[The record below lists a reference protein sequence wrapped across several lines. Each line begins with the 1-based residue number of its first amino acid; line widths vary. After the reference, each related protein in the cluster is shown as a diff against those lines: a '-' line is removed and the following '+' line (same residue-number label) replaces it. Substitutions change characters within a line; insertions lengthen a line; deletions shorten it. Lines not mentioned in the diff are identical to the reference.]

1 MHVNPQLGG
10 GRNAVGN
17 LALLLGVAVGLF
29 VVCCRDATAQSRQR
43 SEDGRERV
51 DGKADKESYIGVFTA
66 PISAAMAAQLADH
79 LDARQG
85 LLVLRVLADS
95 PSAAAGLRQY
105 DVLTTCDGREL
116 STVGEFK
123 KLVVAGKAWQMVKIG
138 LIRGAKPVTV
148 TLKLAVRSLDE
159 SGSRSYANGVLSASR
174 IVLGAGNSSRTSG
187 AKSSRTGKSSLSAT
201 PPRNRSLS
209 VFTDDGRRYQGSAT
223 ESGVGGK
230 ARGYKWNGTLE
241 SIQGSL
247 KDAPVAVR
255 QDVKRVM
262 ALLAEEREKP
272 RAFRLRIQPRIQGES
287 RSLVVSM
294 SLRSKDGNSRVFEIE
309 RKYDGDKP
317 LDVDGLLK
325 SPEFAR
331 ELKRMSPAVRD
342 QIDKAVR
349 RFRRPHVRVGI
360 SRSQ

>member
-1 MHVNPQLGG
+1 
-10 GRNAVGN
+10 
-17 LALLLGVAVGLF
+17 
-29 VVCCRDATAQSRQR
+29 
-43 SEDGRERV
+43 
-51 DGKADKESYIGVFTA
+51 
-66 PISAAMAAQLADH
+66 
-79 LDARQG
+79 
-85 LLVLRVLADS
+85 
-95 PSAAAGLRQY
+95 
-105 DVLTTCDGREL
+105 
-116 STVGEFK
+116 
-123 KLVVAGKAWQMVKIG
+123 
-138 LIRGAKPVTV
+138 
-148 TLKLAVRSLDE
+148 
-159 SGSRSYANGVLSASR
+159 
-174 IVLGAGNSSRTSG
+174 
-187 AKSSRTGKSSLSAT
+187 LSAT

-209 VFTDDGRRYQGSAT
+209 VFTDDGRRYQGSAA

-230 ARGYKWNGTLE
+230 SRGYKWNGTLE
-241 SIQGSL
+241 SIQRSL

-325 SPEFAR
+325 FPEFAR

-342 QIDKAVR
+342 QIEKAVR